1 MTTFVQPPAYPL
13 RLRGVLDERQARW
26 SWLYK
31 WFLAIPH
38 LIVLGLLWIAVVVA
52 WMIAGLSVLF
62 TTRYPRPLFDFVVG
76 VLRWSWRVS
85 FYAFAPIGTDI
96 YPPFSLERDDSYPAD
111 LDVDYPPTLSRGLVL
126 VKWWLLIIPQAIVV
140 ALLSGGWGPAHFS
153 LISVLALAGVIT
165 RLINGRYPGD
175 LFRLTVGLQRWCY
188 RVMAYGLL
196 LTDVY
201 PPFRL
206 DQGEWDPTP
215 ASYAVPVP

>member
-1 MTTFVQPPAYPL
+1 VDDRRALRAVHHAISATAF
-13 RLRGVLDERQARW
+13 RLRGRCPALE
-26 SWLYK
+26 
-31 WFLAIPH
+31 LA
-38 LIVLGLLWIAVVVA
+38 GE
-52 WMIAGLSVLF
+52 
-62 TTRYPRPLFDFVVG
+62 
-76 VLRWSWRVS
+76 
-85 FYAFAPIGTDI
+85 FYAFAPIGTDV
-96 YPPFSLERDDSYPAD
+96 YPPFSLDRDDSYPAD
-111 LDVDYPPTLSRGLVL
+111 LDVDYPSTLSRGLVL

-153 LISVLALAGVIT
+153 LVSVLALAGVIT

-175 LFRLTVGLQRWCY
+175 LFRLIVGMQRWCY

-215 ASYAVPVP
+215 APYAVPVP